1 MLKLKTF
8 FRFITYLLSITIILT
23 ACHSFYEIPTE
34 DFRNIDT
41 MDDIKIVYK
50 NGKEFVVEKDDTT
63 NINFQDS
70 TLVIKKGVDTQ
81 FVKMSDVDKLKENRS
96 DLGGT
101 ITFAIVITTGLLVW
115 FVSLNPFKM

>member
-1 MLKLKTF
+1 MLKQKSF
-8 FRFITYLLSITIILT
+8 FRFITYLLSITIIFT
-23 ACHSFYEIPTE
+23 GCHSFYEIPTE

-63 NINFQDS
+63 NIIFRDS
-70 TLVIKKGVDTQ
+70 ILIVQSGIDKKTISMNEVN
-81 FVKMSDVDKLKENRS
+81 KLKECRS

-101 ITFAIVITTGLLVW
+101 ITLSIIALVLIIL
-115 FVSLNPFKM
+115 SLPRFSM

>member
-1 MLKLKTF
+1 MLKQKSY
-8 FRFITYLLSITIILT
+8 FRLITYLLSITIILT
-23 ACHSFYEIPTE
+23 ACHSFYEIPLE
-34 DFRNIDT
+34 NYKNIDT
-41 MDDIKIVYK
+41 MNDIKIVYK

-96 DLGGT
+96 NWGGT
-101 ITFAIVITTGLLVW
+101 ITLAIVITTGLLVW

>member
-1 MLKLKTF
+1 MLKQKSY
-8 FRFITYLLSITIILT
+8 FRLITYLLSITIILT
-23 ACHSFYEIPTE
+23 ACHSFYEIPLE
-34 DFRNIDT
+34 NYKNIDT
-41 MDDIKIVYK
+41 MNDIKIVYK

-96 DLGGT
+96 NWVGT
-101 ITFAIVITTGLLVW
+101 ITLAIVITTGLLVW

>member
-1 MLKLKTF
+1 MLELKTF
-8 FRFITYLLSITIILT
+8 FRFITYLLSITIIFT
-23 ACHSFYEIPTE
+23 GCHSFYEIPTE

-101 ITFAIVITTGLLVW
+101 ITLAILITTGLLVW